1 MNDSTTHPGTQIST
15 QEPSTHN
22 LLSSFRFLK
31 ISTLCLFFPHITF
44 LRVCSSPTPALTP
57 FSLGPCVVVAKYQ
70 SDLFLPKVS
79 NHSKVPLLWELL
91 KWSRRPYGGPS
102 LASSC
107 TLPLL
112 APCPPVTWAFFQTR
126 SHHALSLHK
135 ASAHPLLIFT
145 GLAPVM
151 FQLTSLPQGDLPR
164 YTHMSLLEVLV
175 ELATF
180 EILYPLGWLL
190 HVYLLHRS
198 PTPWAWSHVLLAIVF
213 PGPGASPGHSK
224 CLNMYWMSEVGRQV

>member
-1 MNDSTTHPGTQIST
+1 MLLSHFGNQKVLPFVENHLSSLFAFAQTCSPSDHHQIFSVWQRGIEKRSRFTAFFVLVNDSTTHPGTQIST

-91 KWSRRPYGGPS
+91 K
-102 LASSC
+102 
-107 TLPLL
+107 
-112 APCPPVTWAFFQTR
+112 
-126 SHHALSLHK
+126 
-135 ASAHPLLIFT
+135 
-145 GLAPVM
+145 
-151 FQLTSLPQGDLPR
+151 
-164 YTHMSLLEVLV
+164 
-175 ELATF
+175 
-180 EILYPLGWLL
+180 
-190 HVYLLHRS
+190 
-198 PTPWAWSHVLLAIVF
+198 
-213 PGPGASPGHSK
+213 
-224 CLNMYWMSEVGRQV
+224 